1 VIVAMPKVISRSIVC
16 SDTQDKEEYKEEDIP
31 LFVYFCICGQLALI
45 IDSELNKLPLRPK
58 DHSRVID
65 SAKHSCKLSCEDG
78 DEVFLKRQKGL
89 ERQFRKKCKGCGLW
103 LFYQHEKRNSKVT
116 FIVDGALVK
125 GKEDGEVGGKQIFAP
140 KKQKI
145 MMKKHTKEF
154 GKFGSV
160 TVSTID
166 EEEEEIEQQEVASSY
181 AFNARIIER
190 QLHKKR
196 TAQQRAIQLEQE
208 RENLAKKQRGTLIN
222 K

>member
-1 VIVAMPKVISRSIVC
+1 MPKVISRAIVC
-16 SDTQDKEEYKEEDIP
+16 SDTQDKEEYKDEDIP

-45 IDSELNKLPLRPK
+45 IDCELSKLPLRPR

-65 SAKHSCKLSCEDG
+65 QGHHSFKLTCEDG
-78 DEVFLKRQKGL
+78 DEVFLKS
-89 ERQFRKKCKGCGLW
+89 CGLW
-103 LFYQHEKRNSKVT
+103 LFYQHEKRNTKIT
-116 FIVDGALVK
+116 FVVDGALVK
-125 GKEDGEVGGKQIFAP
+125 GKEDGESDGRQIFAP

-181 AFNARIIER
+181 AFNARVIEK
-190 QLHKKR
+190 QLQKKR
-196 TAQQRAIQLEQE
+196 TAQQKAAQLVKEEEMQ
-208 RENLAKKQRGTLIN
+208 AKRQRGTLID

>member
-1 VIVAMPKVISRSIVC
+1 MPKVISRAIVC
-16 SDTQDKEEYKEEDIP
+16 SDTQDKEEYKDEDIP

-45 IDSELNKLPLRPK
+45 IDCELSKLPLRPR

-65 SAKHSCKLSCEDG
+65 QGHHSFKLTCEDG
-78 DEVFLKRQKGL
+78 DEVFLKREKGL
-89 ERQFRKKCKGCGLW
+89 ERQFRKKCKSCGLW
-103 LFYQHEKRNSKVT
+103 LFYQHEKRNTKIT
-116 FIVDGALVK
+116 FVVDGALVK
-125 GKEDGEVGGKQIFAP
+125 GKEDGESDGRQIFAP

-181 AFNARIIER
+181 AFNARVIEK
-190 QLHKKR
+190 QLQKKR
-196 TAQQRAIQLEQE
+196 TAQQKAAQLVKEEEMQ
-208 RENLAKKQRGTLIN
+208 AKRQRGTLID